1 MCKMIKSLL
10 LLSGVVLT
18 MLCAGCALGSAIA
31 TVTEYD
37 SEGKIIRKTESKQ
50 PVSQILT
57 ESTKNKTV
65 ILWESGWTAGISCAV
80 ASSEDP
86 TPHIRIYAG
95 KADKGMISALPQQE
109 NWDGIAKTV
118 LMTKQDLNVSLTG
131 ISGTSSGSV
140 ASEVSAINPASA
152 QSVIQT
158 GK

>member
-1 MCKMIKSLL
+1 MRKMIKGLFPVAAL
-10 LLSGVVLT
+10 AMFCT
-18 MLCAGCALGSAIA
+18 GCAFGSATS

-37 SEGKIIRKTESKQ
+37 VEGRITRRTESKQ

-65 ILWESGWTAGISCAV
+65 VLWESGWTAGISCAV
-80 ASSEDP
+80 ASAEDP

-118 LMTKQDLNVSLTG
+118 LMTKQDLNISLAG
-131 ISGTSSGSV
+131 ISGTSSGSA
-140 ASEVSAINPASA
+140 ASEKSAVNPASA
-152 QSVIQT
+152 PSVVQT
-158 GK
+158 GR